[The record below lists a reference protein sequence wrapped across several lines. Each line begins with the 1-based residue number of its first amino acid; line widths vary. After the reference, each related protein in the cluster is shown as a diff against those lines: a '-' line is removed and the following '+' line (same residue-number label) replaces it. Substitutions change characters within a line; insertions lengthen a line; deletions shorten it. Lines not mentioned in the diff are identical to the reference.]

1 MSLLQC
7 NGEKMFVEYRS
18 WWSSTQ
24 LARAGKGSS
33 LQSSKMQWQ
42 CQDKFWHCLWMQ
54 PMQGDLFLLDFYVAS
69 VPFVPSSRI
78 QLNLIL
84 PWFGS
89 KCVKRSHRSEFPQS
103 TYLPCQQE
111 RTRYPP
117 HQRDL
122 QMESDLD
129 GVHWHFSSL
138 ERPPHLDAFQCHS
151 SRGTSRSWWSPASA
165 SDPAS
170 CPVICLPS
178 VSLPSCL
185 PHRLSLLPSL

>member
-1 MSLLQC
+1 MH
-7 NGEKMFVEYRS
+7 
-18 WWSSTQ
+18 W
-24 LARAGKGSS
+24 
-33 LQSSKMQWQ
+33 
-42 CQDKFWHCLWMQ
+42 
-54 PMQGDLFLLDFYVAS
+54 MQGDLFLLIFFVA

-111 RTRYPP
+111 RTRYWSERPP
-117 HQRDL
+117 DGVWSWWSPVALLLLRETSRSWCIPVVLFQRDL
-122 QMESDLD
+122 QILMQSSGTLLQRPPDLD
-129 GVHWHFSSL
+129 GV
-138 ERPPHLDAFQCHS
+138 QCHS
-151 SRGTSRSWWSPASA
+151 SRETSRSWWSPASA
-165 SDPAS
+165 SDPAG